1 MTHFLR
7 DILRQPNELQRT
19 LEHLS
24 GAGRAPFDAA
34 GAAVRSARHVYL
46 TGIGSSWHAGLNV
59 AAVFHGAGRPVY
71 LVDAAEMVQFAAMQA
86 GSVLIV
92 ISRSGRSVE
101 IVQLLAKAREC
112 GATVIG
118 ITNAADGALARE
130 AQIAIVVPVAMDHA
144 ISVNTY
150 TTLALAAGWLAAS
163 VVAGSAGKSFP
174 QGLKPDLDDAQMSD
188 LKVRPPNEFGLAD
201 SPGGEVVGTTTGS
214 VMFTGS
220 TAKSDCATDW
230 IADSLPG
237 NVHASLSLGWTA
249 RNGCPTDSLAD
260 SLTAS
265 FAAAGRAIAG
275 WQGLIEKSEWLA
287 PGSTTYFLARASSLG
302 SAYEARLMWEEG
314 VKSPA
319 TAMGA
324 ASFRHG
330 PQEIVGKDM
339 RFGIWIDGAR
349 MREQDL
355 ALARDLRKLR
365 ARVMLIGQRVP
376 EDAGDLVFQLPEI
389 ASEWQFLIDIIPAQ
403 LVAERLARLSG
414 ADPDT
419 FRLCS
424 FVVEDEAGLL
434 RGENA
439 KR

>member
-7 DILRQPNELQRT
+7 DILRQPEELQRT

-24 GAGRAPFDAA
+24 GAGRSALDAA
-34 GAAVRSARHVYL
+34 AAAVRAARHVYL

-59 AAVFHGAGRPVY
+59 SALFQLGARPAY
-71 LVDAAEMVQFAAMQA
+71 MVDAAELVQFAAIPA
-86 GSVLIV
+86 ESVLIV

-101 IVQLLAKAREC
+101 IVQLLAKARES

-130 AQIAIVVPVAMDHA
+130 APIAIVVPVALDHA

-150 TTLALAAGWLAAS
+150 TTLALAAGILAGS
-163 VVAGSAGKSFP
+163 VVEEGTAFL
-174 QGLKPDLDDAQMSD
+174 QGLKPNPGISSMSD
-188 LKVRPPNEFGLAD
+188 LKVRPPNDVGLAE
-201 SPGGEVVGTTTGS
+201 SPSKTLT
-214 VMFTGS
+214 
-220 TAKSDCATDW
+220 
-230 IADSLPG
+230 
-237 NVHASLSLGWTA
+237 ASLSQA
-249 RNGCPTDSLAD
+249 
-260 SLTAS
+260 
-265 FAAAGRAIAG
+265 FAAAGGAIAG
-275 WQGLIEKSEWLA
+275 WQAQIEKSEWLA
-287 PGSTTYFLARASSLG
+287 PRSTNYFLARGSSLG

-319 TAMGA
+319 TAMGS

-330 PQEIVGKDM
+330 LQEIVQKDM
-339 RFGIWIDGAR
+339 RFGIWIDGAK

-355 ALARDLRKLR
+355 AVARDLRKLG
-365 ARVMLIGQRVP
+365 ARVMLIGQRLP
-376 EDAGDLVFQLPEI
+376 ADAGDLVFQLPEI

-414 ADPDT
+414 SDPDT

-434 RGENA
+434 PKEGA
-439 KR
+439 